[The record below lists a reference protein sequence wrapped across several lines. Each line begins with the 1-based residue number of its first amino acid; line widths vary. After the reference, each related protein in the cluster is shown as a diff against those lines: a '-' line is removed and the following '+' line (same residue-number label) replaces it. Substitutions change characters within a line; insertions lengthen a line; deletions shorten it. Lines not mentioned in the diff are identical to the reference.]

1 MSSYWEIIESR
12 RGRER
17 KSEVDEA
24 YECGYAEGYEA
35 AMQEQREHE
44 DFGERRHMGYRG
56 EPERIRDERD
66 LGERRSRDRMGRYR

>member
-44 DFGERRHMGYRG
+44 DFGERRHMSYRG
-56 EPERIRDERD
+56 EPERMRDEREF
-66 LGERRSRDRMGRYR
+66 GERRSRDRMGRYR

>member
-35 AMQEQREHE
+35 AMHE
-44 DFGERRHMGYRG
+44 
-56 EPERIRDERD
+56 
-66 LGERRSRDRMGRYR
+66 